1 MALATEESAI
11 SAAAAKLACEMSR
24 AWLARPW
31 GAGRTDRA
39 TIDRFHKA
47 AVDGD
52 SELVGRMLDD
62 AGRFGVPVLLESRNS
77 AGWTP
82 LMWAS
87 WHAQVRPA
95 AAPLLGRRAVLSSR
109 NAFHSGSLRAVVQ
122 VPVIR
127 RLVQSKCNVNASD
140 RYGQS
145 ALSLAAESTSSSQE
159 AAVTLLLDAGAD
171 TTQKGYEGKTPA
183 EWAEETGNPRLA
195 AHIRR
200 APTSRGR
207 WMAAEQRLAMAKLL
221 QQRLGRRSP
230 LYPVVNRDVMEVVAR
245 WMPYTR
251 RRDLVFERSAAR
263 SDNRPDKRPKL
274 DPSFAHG
281 SAQRGLRRRPRH
293 LTNMNA
299 LQLGLLGANGVATH
313 VEVDSST
320 NAADA
325 TPTDVRTVEQ
335 EHDSS
340 SDEDCSSE
348 VLDRYLE
355 CVDTLIERHGH
366 QPRRYDSITVQVKRR
381 RDKARAMHRDPN
393 GRDHQWPAAPGV
405 EWTQQSICC
414 AHCALQSD
422 SAATAGLDQTALQQH
437 VLQEQGCTYTDF
449 IVMISPAAETG
460 LSTKQPA
467 SDRDIDH
474 SGDASARSDAEI
486 EQTDSLYDST
496 WAPQS
501 PRQLPLRLEYDSVV
515 ACAPARSCMSL
526 LIDAVE
532 QLGILSG
539 ASIVTKLCCD

>member
-1 MALATEESAI
+1 MGFVA
-11 SAAAAKLACEMSR
+11 R
-24 AWLARPW
+24 AGPSSLPQLPRLLARCS
-31 GAGRTDRA
+31 
-39 TIDRFHKA
+39 
-47 AVDGD
+47 V
-52 SELVGRMLDD
+52 LD
-62 AGRFGVPVLLESRNS
+62 L
-77 AGWTP
+77 
-82 LMWAS
+82 
-87 WHAQVRPA
+87 H
-95 AAPLLGRRAVLSSR
+95 
-109 NAFHSGSLRAVVQ
+109 NAFHSSRLHSVVQ

-127 RLVQSKCNVNASD
+127 RLVQAKCNVNASD

-200 APTSRGR
+200 APTSQGR

-251 RRDLVFERSAAR
+251 RRDLFNDRSAG
-263 SDNRPDKRPKL
+263 SDNRPHKRAEL
-274 DPSFAHG
+274 DPFFAHG
-281 SAQRGLRRRPRH
+281 SAQRGLRRRRRY
-293 LTNMNA
+293 LANMNA
-299 LQLGLLGANGVATH
+299 QQLQPGLLSGNGGAPH

-320 NAADA
+320 NAFDA
-325 TPTDVRTVEQ
+325 KNPTVEQ
-335 EHDSS
+335 EHDSG

-355 CVDTLIERHGH
+355 CVDTLIERHCH
-366 QPRRYDSITVQVKRR
+366 QPRRYDSITVQVKLR
-381 RDKARAMHRDPN
+381 RDKVRAMHLDPN
-393 GRDHQWPAAPGV
+393 GSDHQWPTAPGI

-422 SAATAGLDQTALQQH
+422 SAETSGLDQTALKQH

-449 IVMISPAAETG
+449 VVMISPAAETG
-460 LSTKQPA
+460 LSTVQAA
-467 SDRDIDH
+467 SDRDFDH
-474 SGDASARSDAEI
+474 SGDATARPNAEI
-486 EQTDSLYDST
+486 EPTYSLCDSP

-501 PRQLPLRLEYDSVV
+501 PRQLPPRLEYDSVV
-515 ACAPARSCMSL
+515 ACAPARSCVSSL
-526 LIDAVE
+526 CHVLDS
-532 QLGILSG
+532 L
-539 ASIVTKLCCD
+539 AS